1 MRLYIQYRFVCES
14 FAFAENICVMSHHG
28 LKAMLQSPFGHLP
41 LWRLL
46 GLLEVRL
53 QLECSWPFFFFFFF
67 RQDRDFDPSGSR
79 QLPIKESD
87 RDQYAPMGA
96 ELKYY

>member
-1 MRLYIQYRFVCES
+1 MCHES
-14 FAFAENICVMSHHG
+14 PWSESNASISIWAS
-28 LKAMLQSPFGHLP
+28 SS
-41 LWRLL
+41 
-46 GLLEVRL
+46 LEVVGTARGPSSVGML
-53 QLECSWPFFFFFFF
+53 MAVFFFFFF

>member
-1 MRLYIQYRFVCES
+1 MRFYIQYRFVCES
-14 FAFAENICVMSHHG
+14 FAFGNVCVMSRHG

-53 QLECSWPFFFFFFF
+53 QLEGSWTFLFQARPRF
-67 RQDRDFDPSGSR
+67 RSFGISSVADKGER
-79 QLPIKESD
+79 
-87 RDQYAPMGA
+87 
-96 ELKYY
+96 